1 MSESYV
7 IEVDDL
13 SAGIVV
19 RERAGYRFFAAAF
32 QFFHLD
38 GQVFGTV
45 SCAER
50 AAEELLRSKRRRPPA
65 EPRARGRQRNPR
77 RRDTGW
83 GLIDALR
90 SPARPLP
97 GLAMPG

>member
-38 GQVFGTV
+38 GQIFGTV
-45 SCAER
+45 PHAEH
-50 AAEELLRSKRRRPPA
+50 AARELLRSKRAPAPAKQRTGSRR
-65 EPRARGRQRNPR
+65 RGRRHH
-77 RRDTGW
+77 DAGW
-83 GLIDALR
+83 GLIDALA
-90 SPARPLP
+90 SPTRPSL
-97 GLAMPG
+97 GLAMPR

>member
-32 QFFHLD
+32 QFFRLD
-38 GQVFGTV
+38 GQIFATV
-45 SCAER
+45 PHAER
-50 AAEELLRSKRRRPPA
+50 AAEELLRSKRARPLAVRRTRP
-65 EPRARGRQRNPR
+65 ARGRRHHGP
-77 RRDTGW
+77 GW
-83 GLIDALR
+83 GLVDTLA
-90 SPARPLP
+90 SPTHPSL
-97 GLAMPG
+97 GLAMPR

>member
-32 QFFHLD
+32 QFFRMD

-45 SCAER
+45 SRAER
-50 AAEELLRSKRRRPPA
+50 AAGELFRLKHARPPA
-65 EPRARGRQRNPR
+65 MHINDIAASF
-77 RRDTGW
+77 DSTGTD
-83 GLIDALR
+83 DA
-90 SPARPLP
+90 AQENWFRPSH
-97 GLAMPG
+97 ASAHS

>member
-32 QFFHLD
+32 QFFRLD
-38 GQVFGTV
+38 GQVFGSV
-45 SCAER
+45 SRAER
-50 AAEELLRSKRRRPPA
+50 AAQELLRSKRAPA
-65 EPRARGRQRNPR
+65 PAKQHASSR
-77 RRDTGW
+77 RRHRRHHHAGW
-83 GLIDALR
+83 GLVDTLA
-90 SPARPLP
+90 SPTCPSL
-97 GLAMPG
+97 GLAMPR